1 MADLAPTP
9 PDRRWDLAP
18 LLGDDDPPTIDA
30 AIDAIVVALDALERR
45 YDALGVAVGASTDT
59 AAGTDVA
66 ASDVADL
73 VDAHNAVLDQLRVV
87 SALLHG
93 KISVDSRDAHAAA
106 ARSRLAARSTV
117 LGRLTTRR
125 DAWLA
130 TLDLDA
136 LAAASPTV
144 DAHRY
149 ALGRAAEAATHQM
162 GAEAEALAGELRLT
176 GSVAWANLHRDLSAQ
191 LTGSLDL
198 PGEAPSVVAVSAL
211 RAMASDPDPHRR
223 AAAHHAEVAAWA
235 SMAHP
240 LAATLNGAFG
250 ERIVL
255 DRRRGWSDH
264 RAPALVA
271 NGIDAGVLD
280 AMLGAVDGALDD
292 LRRYLRAKARLL
304 GHDDA
309 LPWWDLAAPVGTV
322 GRRSWPEAV
331 TEVTAAFATFGDDL
345 AQLAQRA
352 VDERWIDVD
361 PRPGKVGGAF
371 CMGVGGGRSRVLIN
385 FDDADT
391 GMLTLAHEL
400 GHAYHQMRL
409 ADRTPLQRQTPMTL
423 AETASVFCETITLD
437 AAMRAA
443 APDDELGLLE
453 LDLRG
458 ATQIVVD
465 IRSRIWFEEALLEA
479 RTDGTVAP
487 EELCALLGT
496 AQQRA
501 YGDAIAAG
509 TAHPYLWAVK
519 GHYFTPFYNWPY
531 TFGLLFA
538 LGLYDRY
545 RDDPV
550 GVRRRYD
557 TLLAD
562 TGMAAPAELA
572 GRFGIDIG
580 DAASWERSL
589 DVLRGRVDRFV
600 ALSGG

>member
-1 MADLAPTP
+1 
-9 PDRRWDLAP
+9 
-18 LLGDDDPPTIDA
+18 
-30 AIDAIVVALDALERR
+30 
-45 YDALGVAVGASTDT
+45 
-59 AAGTDVA
+59 
-66 ASDVADL
+66 
-73 VDAHNAVLDQLRVV
+73 
-87 SALLHG
+87 
-93 KISVDSRDAHAAA
+93 
-106 ARSRLAARSTV
+106 
-117 LGRLTTRR
+117 
-125 DAWLA
+125 
-130 TLDLDA
+130 
-136 LAAASPTV
+136 
-144 DAHRY
+144 
-149 ALGRAAEAATHQM
+149 
-162 GAEAEALAGELRLT
+162 
-176 GSVAWANLHRDLSAQ
+176 
-191 LTGSLDL
+191 
-198 PGEAPSVVAVSAL
+198 
-211 RAMASDPDPHRR
+211 
-223 AAAHHAEVAAWA
+223 
-235 SMAHP
+235 
-240 LAATLNGAFG
+240 
-250 ERIVL
+250 
-255 DRRRGWSDH
+255 
-264 RAPALVA
+264 
-271 NGIDAGVLD
+271 
-280 AMLGAVDGALDD
+280 
-292 LRRYLRAKARLL
+292 
-304 GHDDA
+304 
-309 LPWWDLAAPVGTV
+309 
-322 GRRSWPEAV
+322 
-331 TEVTAAFATFGDDL
+331 
-345 AQLAQRA
+345 
-352 VDERWIDVD
+352 
-361 PRPGKVGGAF
+361 
-371 CMGVGGGRSRVLIN
+371 
-385 FDDADT
+385 
-391 GMLTLAHEL
+391 
-400 GHAYHQMRL
+400 
-409 ADRTPLQRQTPMTL
+409 MTL

-437 AAMRAA
+437 AAMQAA